1 MLIIKNNTMDI
12 QQLLGGA
19 LGQQATQLISNQLGI
34 DANQAQNAVNL
45 ALPTILSALNRN
57 ASTQDGADALT
68 NAIANNHSGGGL
80 NDLSALAQTA
90 LGGDGASI
98 LQHIFGG
105 AEQNVSNVVSQNAGI
120 SGVQSSQIMQILAPM
135 VLNAL
140 GNQSQAN
147 AGGINVGS
155 ITSILSN
162 FVGNQTQQTP
172 HHRDIISKLIDRN
185 GDGNVADDVVGMLKG
200 FFNK

>member
-1 MLIIKNNTMDI
+1 MDI

>member
-1 MLIIKNNTMDI
+1 MDI

-57 ASTQDGADALT
+57 ASTQGGADALT

-172 HHRDIISKLIDRN
+172 QHRDIISKLIDRN
-185 GDGNVADDVVGMLKG
+185 GDGNVADDVVGMFQG
-200 FFNK
+200 YFNK

>member
-1 MLIIKNNTMDI
+1 
-12 QQLLGGA
+12 
-19 LGQQATQLISNQLGI
+19 
-34 DANQAQNAVNL
+34 
-45 ALPTILSALNRN
+45 
-57 ASTQDGADALT
+57 
-68 NAIANNHSGGGL
+68 
-80 NDLSALAQTA
+80 
-90 LGGDGASI
+90 
-98 LQHIFGG
+98 
-105 AEQNVSNVVSQNAGI
+105 
-120 SGVQSSQIMQILAPM
+120 M

-172 HHRDIISKLIDRN
+172 QHRDIISKLIDRN
-185 GDGNVADDVVGMLKG
+185 GDGNVADDVVGMFKG

>member
-1 MLIIKNNTMDI
+1 MDI
-12 QQLLGGA
+12 QQLLGDD

-34 DANQAQNAVNL
+34 DDRQAQNAVSL

-68 NAIANNHSGGGL
+68 NAIINNHSGGGL
-80 NDLSALAQTA
+80 SDLSALAQTA

-105 AEQNVSNVVSQNAGI
+105 AEQNVSNAVSQSTGI
-120 SGVQSSQIMQILAPM
+120 SGIQSSQVLQILAPL

-140 GNQSQAN
+140 GNQSQSN
-147 AGGINVGS
+147 VGGINVGS

-162 FVGNQTQQTP
+162 FVGNHQQQAP
-172 HHRDIISKLIDRN
+172 QNQDIISKLIDRN
-185 GDGNVADDVVGMLKG
+185 GDGNVADDVVGILKG
-200 FFNK
+200 FFK

>member
-1 MLIIKNNTMDI
+1 MDI

-57 ASTQDGADALT
+57 ASTQGGADALT

-185 GDGNVADDVVGMLKG
+185 GDGNIADDVVGMLKG